1 MATNIFA
8 SMNTAIINEIENLA
22 GSALPLLASA
32 ILLLVI
38 ALVGFWFIARLFG
51 FDFGL
56 SETMKQRIRDKA
68 AKRKAAFPF
77 AVSKRSKKVAA
88 EGGPWSKPNSWEESF
103 AFDTEDLEKSTNFF
117 QGFIDPTLDFKQ
129 KVELSIQKRYY
140 PKQKTLTDAEKK
152 AGFDRLVNER
162 ADAIYDAWDRHF
174 SRYGSIRGLANAKN
188 LGAETKAFLLYH
200 AARLAKRR
208 TDAINEELNDW
219 AKSYG
224 DGMAPHETS
233 FVA

>member
-1 MATNIFA
+1 MPVNPFQLA
-8 SMNTAIINEIENLA
+8 SNAVIDQIEKILS
-22 GSALPLLASA
+22 SALPVLATAVLLFVAA
-32 ILLLVI
+32 I
-38 ALVGFWFIARLFG
+38 VGFWFIARLFG
-51 FDFGL
+51 FDVGL
-56 SETMKQRIRDKA
+56 SETAKQRIRNKA
-68 AKRKAAFPF
+68 AKRKAAFPLAF
-77 AVSKRSKKVAA
+77 KKRTAKVAA
-88 EGGPWSKPNSWEESF
+88 EGGPWKKPDSWEESF

-140 PKQKTLTDAEKK
+140 PKQKTMTDAEKK
-152 AGFDRLVNER
+152 AGFDMLIKER

-188 LGAETKAFLLYH
+188 LDAKTKSYLLYH

-208 TDAINEELNDW
+208 VDAVNDELDEW

-224 DGMAPHETS
+224 DGMASRQTS